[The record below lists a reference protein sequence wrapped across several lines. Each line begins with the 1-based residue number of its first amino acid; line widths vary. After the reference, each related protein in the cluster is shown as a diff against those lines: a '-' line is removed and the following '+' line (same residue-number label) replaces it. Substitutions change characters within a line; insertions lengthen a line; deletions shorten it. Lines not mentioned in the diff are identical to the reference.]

1 MRPRFVFLVA
11 TLLVVGCR
19 DGAVSSNRTL
29 AADSG
34 GTSAQRQEAVTR
46 RVWSGRDVDSLGSP
60 SPDGKLLSHVDWS
73 TGNLAVREFAT
84 GQSRAIVTARGDVTD
99 FAYVSVISPDGKRIA
114 YSFFDGDIYDLR
126 VVDIAG
132 GTPRTVFRKTESLDV
147 VPMAWSPD
155 GSQILAVIRWKDAT
169 SQMAFIAVASGATRV
184 LKTLG
189 WRYPSKL
196 ALSPDGRYIAYDFTR
211 DEASDT
217 RDISILAVDGATDAP
232 AVVHKSDDRVRGW
245 SPDGRMFFSSD
256 RDGTPTLW
264 ALNVKDGRVAGE
276 PVRVKSDLWRLDHAL
291 GFDRSGAFYYSVNPT
306 VADLYTATI
315 DPVSM
320 KITAAPQ
327 PLSGAAGVT
336 RGPGAWS
343 PDGRLLAYLVSDQ
356 AVSVSFSGV
365 AIRSLETGDE
375 RTLNPQLTQ
384 VYGVQWFPDN
394 RALLLGGTDFKGRQG
409 YYRLDAQS
417 GAVTVIRHR
426 SPDEPNI
433 GGGALSADGKTLY
446 IRMSADAKGQT
457 SVLMARDVA
466 SGQEREIHRSAG
478 AMSGVSPSRDG
489 LQLAMAVRDAVTG
502 KTSIVILPATGGTP
516 RTVLA
521 LPEGQTI
528 SPNAGLMQW
537 GTSNHLLVTI
547 RTNAERQTEIWR
559 VALDGSGAQKLEISL
574 SRLTQ
579 PQARLHPDGRR
590 LLFRTGEVTKEI
602 WALQPASSR

>member
-1 MRPRFVFLVA
+1 MRTRFVFLVA
-11 TLLVVGCR
+11 TLLVVGCH
-19 DGAVSSNRTL
+19 DGAVSRNRTL
-29 AADSG
+29 AADSDG
-34 GTSAQRQEAVTR
+34 RSAQRQEGVTR
-46 RVWSGRDVDSLGSP
+46 RLWSGPGVDTLGSP
-60 SPDGKLLSHVDWS
+60 SPDGKLLSHVDWN
-73 TGNLAVREFAT
+73 TGNLAVRDLAT
-84 GQSRAIVTARGDVTD
+84 GQSHAIATARGDLTD
-99 FAYVSVISPDGKRIA
+99 FAYVSVISPDGKQVA
-114 YSFFDGDIYDLR
+114 YSFFDGDVYDLR
-126 VVDIAG
+126 IVGIEG
-132 GTPRTVFRKTESLDV
+132 GTPRTVFRKTDSLDV
-147 VPMAWSPD
+147 IPMAWSPD
-155 GSQILAVIRWKDAT
+155 GGQILTVIRWKDAT
-169 SQMAFIAVASGATRV
+169 SQMAFISVPSGATRV

-196 ALSPDGRYIAYDFTR
+196 AVSPDGRYIAYDFAP
-211 DEASDT
+211 DQAAGA
-217 RDISILAVDGATDAP
+217 RDISILAVAGGTDTP
-232 AVVHKSDDRVRGW
+232 VAVHRSDDRVRGW
-245 SPDGRMFFSSD
+245 SPDGRLFFSSD
-256 RDGTPTLW
+256 REGTPALW
-264 ALNVKDGRVAGE
+264 ALNVKDGHVAGE
-276 PVRVKSDLWRLDHAL
+276 PVRVKSDLWRLDDAL

-306 VADLYTATI
+306 VAELYTASI

-320 KITAAPQ
+320 KMTMAPQ

-343 PDGRLLAYLVSDQ
+343 PDGRLLAYLVSEE

-417 GAVTVIRHR
+417 GAVTAIRHR

-433 GGGALSADGKTLY
+433 GGGALSPDGKTLY
-446 IRMSADAKGQT
+446 IGMAADPKGRT

-466 SGQEREIHRSAG
+466 SGQEREIHRSPA
-478 AMSGVSPSRDG
+478 AMHGLSPSRDG
-489 LQLAMAVRDAVTG
+489 LQLAMALRDAVTG

-528 SPNAGLMQW
+528 LPNAGPMQW

-547 RTNAERQTEIWR
+547 RTNAGRQTDIWA
-559 VALDGSGAQKLEISL
+559 VALDGSGARKLEMSL
-574 SRLTQ
+574 SRLTP

-590 LLFRTGEVTKEI
+590 LLFRNGEVTKEL
-602 WALQPASSR
+602 WALEQASSR